1 MKLSTLITA
10 PEAALVMAA
19 LCIVALVLT
28 FIF

>member
-10 PEAALVMAA
+10 QHLALVTIAIQFA
-19 LCIVALVLT
+19 VLVLT